1 MKIRPEILIE
11 AAVCSFAGLMIY
23 ILSLLIPIFIFI
35 IPVPFIVLYVKRGPV
50 WGILASLL
58 ACLLILLSSEM
69 ETAAILLIYTVF
81 ISHTLGFMIRQN
93 TKASNIILWS
103 TVGTAFFILLA
114 GFFAQSFNEM
124 NVVESLRET
133 INQYASSQLSMI
145 NSMNISAGDK
155 ESLEAVMKTVAEYTM
170 VLLPGILLMIS
181 GILSY
186 ANYYISAKVLRKLG
200 IGIIDIPGVSGFR
213 LPKHVIIGTVFTA
226 VLLYILQ
233 RMDFGFSKELML
245 NAYLIFSFLFMV
257 NGIAALDSIIKN
269 KVNVYLRILLPLIIL
284 LVLGMGIAYAVFG
297 LLDLCFDLRDRLR
310 RVR

>member
-103 TVGTAFFILLA
+103 TAGTAFFILLA

-186 ANYYISAKVLRKLG
+186 ANYYLVKSAAKAWDRNYRHSRGIWISSSKTRYYR
-200 IGIIDIPGVSGFR
+200 DGFYSS
-213 LPKHVIIGTVFTA
+213 VIIYSAEDGFW
-226 VLLYILQ
+226 ILKRAYAQ
-233 RMDFGFSKELML
+233 RLFDF
-245 NAYLIFSFLFMV
+245 FLF
-257 NGIAALDSIIKN
+257 
-269 KVNVYLRILLPLIIL
+269 VYGKWNCGARFHYKKQ
-284 LVLGMGIAYAVFG
+284 G
-297 LLDLCFDLRDRLR
+297 
-310 RVR
+310 